1 MARLSTRSSRAER
14 NAKEKNR
21 RIHMNNLLGRLAS
34 LLPHPQPSKLSAGE
48 IVDEATS
55 HIQQLQRNGE
65 HLKRKKAV
73 LKGEDKKISF
83 DDHDNK
89 TKLPIANITTLD
101 HSLLEVNLVSPASN
115 KNFMLYEI
123 ISILNEEGAEVIDA
137 AHINVG
143 DKTIYIIKA
152 KAISCR
158 IGVETSAVE
167 ERLKEIIL

>member
-1 MARLSTRSSRAER
+1 MARLSRAER
-14 NAKEKNR
+14 NANEKNR
-21 RIHMNNLLGRLAS
+21 RIHMKNLLGRLAS
-34 LLPHPQPSKLSAGE
+34 VLPHPQPSKLSAGE

-73 LKGEDKKISF
+73 LKGDDQKISF

-89 TKLPIANITTLD
+89 TKLSITTLD

-115 KNFMLYEI
+115 KSFMLHEI
-123 ISILNEEGAEVIDA
+123 ISVLNEHGAEVIDA
-137 AHINVG
+137 AHSNVG

-158 IGVETSAVE
+158 IGVEISTVE
-167 ERLKEIIL
+167 ERLKELVL

>member
-21 RIHMNNLLGRLAS
+21 RIHMKNLLGRLAS

-73 LKGEDKKISF
+73 LKGEDQKISF

-89 TKLPIANITTLD
+89 TKLSITNPTTLD

-115 KNFMLYEI
+115 TNFMLYEI
-123 ISILNEEGAEVIDA
+123 ISVLNEQGAEVISA
-137 AHINVG
+137 AHNNIG
-143 DKTIYIIKA
+143 DKTIYIIIA

-158 IGVETSAVE
+158 IGVETSILE
-167 ERLKEIIL
+167 EKIKELTL